1 MGAVKVVGWGVDSG
15 TKYWKI
21 ANSWNPYW
29 GEKGYFR
36 IKFGEGG
43 IDAQAVA
50 SSPDAKWSRA
60 GDSVQQQQQQPLV
73 VKFSPELLNFAN
85 TSHYEDPKPDG
96 CQSDEVAIQIQGVKG
111 DFCTPKC
118 TGIFKTKC
126 PTDVPAGVTAKPQCA
141 LKDTSG
147 NKYCALVCSPSTDEA
162 SLRAGDA
169 QCGTATCKAI
179 QGVGLCTYGAGPSP
193 PGPPPPPP
201 SGGCTLPT
209 ALQCAEGLKNCIA
222 QCKTGVAACVQC
234 LGGEFSTCCP
244 CIKKLD
250 PSFPIACPSGKP
262 EFMTIKT
269 NLIQ

>member
-1 MGAVKVVGWGVDSG
+1 MMAKDISDKAGQCGIASQPSYPKAGGPSPPTPPAPPSG
-15 TKYWKI
+15 KTHYGDP
-21 ANSWNPYW
+21 AD
-29 GEKGYFR
+29 GCEAD
-36 IKFGEGG
+36 E
-43 IDAQAVA
+43 QAVQVQGVA
-50 SSPDAKWSRA
+50 GRFCSPDCASA
-60 GDSVQQQQQQPLV
+60 
-73 VKFSPELLNFAN
+73 A
-85 TSHYEDPKPDG
+85 
-96 CQSDEVAIQIQGVKG
+96 
-111 DFCTPKC
+111 
-118 TGIFKTKC
+118 C
-126 PTDVPAGVTAKPQCA
+126 PTDVPSGVTAHPQCA
-141 LKDTSG
+141 LKTTTGD
-147 NKYCALVCSPSTDEA
+147 KKCALICSPSTDEA

-169 QCGTATCKAI
+169 QCGTATCQPI